1 MAKTLRKLL
10 QLTSDANPNQSE
22 VFLMTTPCLTLGQI
36 VAEAVNVGLEV
47 EKMRV
52 TPQSL
57 LSAAP
62 FPDDLEPALSH
73 FVTREFFTAQLEFTL
88 PATPKVAQNIR
99 HGTAIIQAVAEQ
111 LPAEDCLW
119 PYSCPPLLPQVSPAL
134 ISPYPEH
141 SYPYR
146 QQLSRLY
153 PLPRLMNTG
162 VHINFSF
169 QPAALS
175 FILAET
181 AFVDADALYV
191 HLAQYFMLHHW
202 VFTYLFGA
210 TPAALTGYFTEET
223 PPLPVRS
230 LRNSRFGFPRNI
242 AGDYASV
249 PRYVARIQVAIEA
262 GQLMKAGQYYEP
274 VRLKS
279 GANKNP
285 EHLLE
290 AGISHLELRGFD
302 LNPFTP
308 LGVTADQLRLVQSL
322 ALYFAYQPRLNAETL
337 AANLA
342 AARQLNDRVALED
355 PHAPSECQKA
365 GVALLTSLAAF
376 AAQHD
381 FPAAYQSSIQ
391 AALKAFEDST
401 QTLAYQIWQQAPV
414 FATR

>member
-1 MAKTLRKLL
+1 
-10 QLTSDANPNQSE
+10 
-22 VFLMTTPCLTLGQI
+22 MTRPCLTLSQI
-36 VAEAVNVGLEV
+36 VAEEINVGLEV

-62 FPDDLEPALSH
+62 FPDDLEPALRP

-88 PATPKVAQNIR
+88 PATPNVAHNIR

-111 LPAEDCLW
+111 LPDEDCFW

-146 QQLSRLY
+146 QKLSRLY
-153 PLPRLMNTG
+153 PLQRLMNTG

-169 QPAALS
+169 RPAALS

-181 AFVDADALYV
+181 GIADADALYV

-210 TPAALTGYFTEET
+210 TPGALTGYFTGKI

-242 AGDYASV
+242 AGDYTSV
-249 PRYVARIQVAIEA
+249 PQYVARIQEAIEA

-279 GANKNP
+279 GTNKDP
-285 EHLLE
+285 EHLLA
-290 AGISHLELRGFD
+290 AGISHLELRSFD

-322 ALYFAYQPRLNAETL
+322 ALYFAFQPQLASSTL
-337 AANLA
+337 TKALA
-342 AARQLNDRVALED
+342 AARHRNEQIALEN
-355 PHAPSECQKA
+355 PQQPSA
-365 GVALLTSLAAF
+365 GQAAGIALFTQLEAFGLT
-376 AAQHD
+376 HH

-391 AALKAFEDST
+391 TALTAFEDST
-401 QTLAYQIWQQAPV
+401 QTLANTICQQAPEFTV
-414 FATR
+414 R

>member
-1 MAKTLRKLL
+1 
-10 QLTSDANPNQSE
+10 
-22 VFLMTTPCLTLGQI
+22 MTRPCLTLSQI
-36 VAEAVNVGLEV
+36 VAEEINVGLEV

-62 FPDDLEPALSH
+62 FPDDLEPALRP
-73 FVTREFFTAQLEFTL
+73 FVAREFFTAQLEFTL
-88 PATPKVAQNIR
+88 PATPNVAHNIR

-111 LPAEDCLW
+111 LPADDCLW
-119 PYSCPPLLPQVSPAL
+119 PYSCPPLLPQISPTL

-146 QQLSRLY
+146 QKLSRLY

-169 QPAALS
+169 RPAALA
-175 FILAET
+175 FILAAT
-181 AFVDADALYV
+181 DFADADALYV
-191 HLAQYFMLHHW
+191 HLAQYFMLHQW

-210 TPAALTGYFTEET
+210 TPGAFTGYFTGKI

-242 AGDYASV
+242 AGDYTSV
-249 PRYVARIQVAIEA
+249 PRYVARIQAAIEA

-279 GANKNP
+279 GTNKSP
-285 EHLLE
+285 EHLLT
-290 AGISHLELRGFD
+290 AGISHLELRSFD

-308 LGVTADQLRLVQSL
+308 LGITADQLRLVQSL

-337 AANLA
+337 AKKLV

-355 PHAPSECQKA
+355 PHAPSECQEA
-365 GVALLTSLAAF
+365 GVALLTPLAVF

-391 AALKAFEDST
+391 AALKAFEDPT
-401 QTLAYQIWQQAPV
+401 QTLAYQIWQHAPV
-414 FATR
+414 FAPR